1 MPDPTHLPIDVRRE
15 VYCVSR
21 KATASIAIKRAIN
34 NNEIVAAILFALGL
48 SFHDRRW
55 RSFLHSQPEL
65 DQAADGFGAAG
76 LIILSGGPSV
86 DRSPHLL

>member
-1 MPDPTHLPIDVRRE
+1 
-15 VYCVSR
+15 
-21 KATASIAIKRAIN
+21 
-34 NNEIVAAILFALGL
+34 L
-48 SFHDRRW
+48 SPQFSSLWDYLSTIGGHDLW
-55 RSFLHSQPEL
+55 RSFLHSQSEL

>member
-1 MPDPTHLPIDVRRE
+1 VTAEHVIASPQSRTE
-15 VYCVSR
+15 TVY
-21 KATASIAIKRAIN
+21 
-34 NNEIVAAILFALGL
+34 L
-48 SFHDRRW
+48 STIGGHDLW
-55 RSFLHSQPEL
+55 RSFLHFQPEL

>member
-1 MPDPTHLPIDVRRE
+1 
-15 VYCVSR
+15 
-21 KATASIAIKRAIN
+21 
-34 NNEIVAAILFALGL
+34 L
-48 SFHDRRW
+48 SPQSSSLWDYLSKIGGHDLW